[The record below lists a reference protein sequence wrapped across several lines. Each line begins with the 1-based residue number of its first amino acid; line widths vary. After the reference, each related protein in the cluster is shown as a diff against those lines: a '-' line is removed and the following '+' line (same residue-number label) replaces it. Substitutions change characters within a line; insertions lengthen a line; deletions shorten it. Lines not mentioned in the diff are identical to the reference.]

1 MKKKRTFYVRRRSPY
16 KEQVD
21 YIYEYLSITGR
32 NGSQRFIFH
41 KSLHELGYTISD
53 SHTGTCIMK
62 GLDKMSKLN
71 FYKIC
76 EFILCTTDVR
86 KNQERFPRVSKL
98 KNYKGE

>member
-1 MKKKRTFYVRRRSPY
+1 MKEKRTFYVRQKLPY

-21 YIYEYLSITGR
+21 YIYEYFSITGR

-41 KSLHELGYTISD
+41 KQLREPGYAISD

-62 GLDKMSKLN
+62 GLHKMSKLN
-71 FYKIC
+71 FNKIC
-76 EFILCTTDVR
+76 EFVLCTIDVR